1 VIKVL
6 IVDDS
11 ALIRGILSAEFAKH
25 KDIEVVGTAVDPFV
39 ARDKIVRLAPD
50 VLTLDLEMPRMDGLS
65 FLAKLMRYRPMP
77 VVILSSLT
85 PANSETA
92 IRALEL
98 GAVEVIA
105 KPSRYASS
113 AEVHQKLVA
122 AVRAAA
128 AARPPLHLP
137 PPAVRA
143 APRERPR
150 ETLLTTHHILAL
162 GASTGGTIAL
172 ESLLTRLPP
181 DCPGIVMAQH
191 MPAGFTAS
199 FAKRLDSICPM
210 EVREAVDGE
219 HVAPGLA
226 LLAPGGKHM
235 LLARSGASYLVRVKD
250 GPPVHHQRPSVDVL
264 FQSVAREAGRNA
276 VAALM
281 TGMGADGAAGLL
293 DIRRAGGWTFAQ
305 DEASCVVFGMPK
317 EAIRLGGADEV
328 VSLDAMPR
336 ALTGALARAPK
347 PLENLEAS
355 SYKQGEKK

>member
-11 ALIRGILSAEFAKH
+11 ALIRDILSKELAKH
-25 KDIEVVGTAVDPFV
+25 KDIVVVGTAVDPFV

-50 VLTLDLEMPRMDGLS
+50 VMTLDLEMPRMDGLS

-77 VVILSSLT
+77 VVVLSSLT
-85 PANSETA
+85 PAHSETA

-105 KPSRYASS
+105 KPSRYATS
-113 AEVHQKLVA
+113 AEVHLRLAA

-128 AARPPLHLP
+128 ASRPPLNLP
-137 PPAVRA
+137 MPMPAPARLL
-143 APRERPR
+143 PRESSR
-150 ETLLTTHHILAL
+150 ETLPTTHRVLAL

-172 ESLLTRLPP
+172 ESLLSRLPP
-181 DCPGIVMAQH
+181 DGPGIVMAQH

-219 HVAPGLA
+219 AVAPGLA
-226 LLAPGGKHM
+226 LLAPGGRHM
-235 LLARSGASYLVRVKD
+235 LLTRSGAQYLVRVKD

-264 FQSVAREAGRNA
+264 FSSVAREAGRNA
-276 VAALM
+276 VAALL
-281 TGMGADGAAGLL
+281 TGMGADGASGLL
-293 DIRRAGGWTFAQ
+293 EIRRAGGRTFAQ
-305 DEASCVVFGMPK
+305 DEASCVVYGMPK
-317 EAIRLGGADEV
+317 EAVRLGAADEV
-328 VSLDAMPR
+328 VSLDAMPK
-336 ALTGALARAPK
+336 ALTGALARDPK
-347 PLENLEAS
+347 SLEV
-355 SYKQGEKK
+355 